1 MRITIIGLQGSGKTY
16 LAKKAFL
23 DREPQ
28 HLVIDPNDEYAGYT
42 RYVPK
47 YADDY
52 LRLSEEVKVA
62 IRKLVLPNTWSI
74 EQMEKKN
81 KDRPDRLKLLVID
94 EADLLL
100 PARHNINAAIRN
112 LIVKSRHLRLDM
124 IFISR
129 RPTDLNAYVMDV
141 SDYLIVYK
149 QVGYNAL
156 KTLRALK
163 LDSDRAIKDL
173 DYEKHEFLLFDR
185 ERAYTMHTLD
195 DFDPEM
201 LRDET

>member
-1 MRITIIGLQGSGKTY
+1 MRVTIIGLQGSGKTY
-16 LAKKAFL
+16 LAKRVFL
-23 DREPQ
+23 DKEKR

-47 YADDY
+47 YTDDY
-52 LRLSEEVKVA
+52 EKLSEEIKVA

-74 EQMEKKN
+74 EQLEKSGKEKK
-81 KDRPDRLKLLVID
+81 DRLKLLVID
-94 EADLLL
+94 EADLML
-100 PARHNINAAIRN
+100 PARHNINAAVRN
-112 LIVKSRHLRLDM
+112 LIVKSRHLRLD
-124 IFISR
+124 IVFISR

-141 SDYLIVYK
+141 SDYLIVFK

-163 LDSDRAIKDL
+163 LDSDTAIKEL

-185 ERAYTMHTLD
+185 ERNYHRYTLD
-195 DFDPEM
+195 TFDRALLE
-201 LRDET
+201 E

>member
-23 DREPQ
+23 DREPH

-47 YADDY
+47 YSDDY
-52 LRLSEEVKVA
+52 ERLVEEIKIAV
-62 IRKLVLPNTWSI
+62 RKLVIPNTWSI
-74 EQMEKKN
+74 EQLEKKG
-81 KDRPDRLKLLVID
+81 KDKPDRLKLLVID
-94 EADLLL
+94 EADLIL
-100 PARHNINAAIRN
+100 PAKHNINAAIRN
-112 LIVKSRHLRLDM
+112 LIVKSRHLRLDI

-163 LDSDRAIKDL
+163 LDSDKAIKEL
-173 DYEKHEFLLFDR
+173 DYDNHEFLLFDR
-185 ERAYTMHTLD
+185 ERAYTKHTLD
-195 DFDPEM
+195 DFEAQA
-201 LRDET
+201 LREA

>member
-47 YADDY
+47 YTDDY
-52 LRLSEEVKVA
+52 ERLVEEIKIAV
-62 IRKLVLPNTWSI
+62 RKLVIPNTWSI
-74 EQMEKKN
+74 EQLEKKG
-81 KDRPDRLKLLVID
+81 KDKPDRLKLLVID
-94 EADLLL
+94 EADLIL
-100 PARHNINAAIRN
+100 PAKHNINAAIRN
-112 LIVKSRHLRLDM
+112 LIVKSRHLRLDI

-163 LDSDRAIKDL
+163 LDSDKAIKEL
-173 DYEKHEFLLFDR
+173 DYDNHEFLLFDR
-185 ERAYTMHTLD
+185 ERAYTKHTLD
-195 DFDPEM
+195 DFEAQA
-201 LRDET
+201 LREA

>member
-23 DREPQ
+23 DREPN

-47 YADDY
+47 YSDDY
-52 LRLSEEVKVA
+52 ERLVEEIKIAV
-62 IRKLVLPNTWSI
+62 RKLVIPNTWSI
-74 EQMEKKN
+74 EQLEKKG
-81 KDRPDRLKLLVID
+81 KDKPDRLKLLVID
-94 EADLLL
+94 EADLIL
-100 PARHNINAAIRN
+100 PAKHNINAAIRN
-112 LIVKSRHLRLDM
+112 LIVKSRHLRLDI

-141 SDYLIVYK
+141 SDFLIVYK

-163 LDSDRAIKDL
+163 LDSDKSIKEL
-173 DYEKHEFLLFDR
+173 NYENHEFLLFDR
-185 ERAYTMHTLD
+185 ERAYTKHTLD
-195 DFDPEM
+195 DFEAQA
-201 LRDET
+201 LREA